1 MVRQAK
7 TILCISALAWLVASG
22 DAAACDGVTIST
34 GLCAQGPSNDVQPVE
49 IYIAGKR
56 AHTFPASR
64 CYNSIETHKWCV
76 EPAVPDVD
84 LRLVRLAVTQWNYD
98 PNLPPGK
105 DGFRGVGINGIAKD
119 RGAEPRWIPID
130 GLAATA
136 TTPAYPVYKL
146 NAGKGG
152 STPTA
157 QCFSG
162 SSIPPKNQGYG
173 ALTRML
179 CLSDWRCYNP
189 YNKVCGEQAFADFGN
204 DSAEYAPTP

>member
-1 MVRQAK
+1 MLRRLRGR
-7 TILCISALAWLVASG
+7 ILASLVAR
-22 DAAACDGVTIST
+22 
-34 GLCAQGPSNDVQPVE
+34 P
-49 IYIAGKR
+49 AGR
-56 AHTFPASR
+56 IGRH
-64 CYNSIETHKWCV
+64 
-76 EPAVPDVD
+76 
-84 LRLVRLAVTQWNYD
+84 LL
-98 PNLPPGK
+98 G
-105 DGFRGVGINGIAKD
+105 RGVGINGIAKD

-162 SSIPPKNQGYG
+162 SSMPPKNLGYG
-173 ALTRML
+173 ALTPML